1 MKNDPSF
8 KLVAAIIVAGVLT
21 ALISPSRAVITPDSA
36 PVAETA
42 QASNHAE

>member
-21 ALISPSRAVITPDSA
+21 ALISPSHAVGPTDAATAVEATP
-36 PVAETA
+36 
-42 QASNHAE
+42 ASNHAE